1 MIIGLLVGLVVCI
14 IPIAILVL
22 IISAVV
28 KKGKENKNNFE
39 ESIRNIYVYIILI
52 ITLISIIAGTIASLR
67 VGLDIILPEEELYQ
81 NSYNNMQQKRNGNI
95 NELFTNLSLVIS
107 VIPIFMYHNK
117 LAKKSRATKTEEINE
132 N

>member
-28 KKGKENKNNFE
+28 KKGKENKNSFE
-39 ESIRNIYVYIILI
+39 ESIRNIYIYIILI

-67 VGLDIILPEEELYQ
+67 VGLDVLLPEESIYQ
-81 NSYNNMQQKRNGNI
+81 NSYNDMQREKNENI

-107 VIPIFMYHNK
+107 VIPIFIYHNK
-117 LAKKSRATKTEEINE
+117 LAKKSRVTKTEEINE
-132 N
+132 I